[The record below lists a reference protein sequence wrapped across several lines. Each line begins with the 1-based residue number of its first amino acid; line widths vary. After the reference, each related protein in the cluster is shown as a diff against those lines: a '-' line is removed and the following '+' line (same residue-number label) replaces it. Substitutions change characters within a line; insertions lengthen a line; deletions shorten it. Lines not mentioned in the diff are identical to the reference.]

1 MTQTQIQEKAQNLT
15 RICRV
20 DNGIAWITM
29 DRPDKANAVSTALLT
44 DIVEALDAAEA
55 TPGVSAVV
63 FAGEGRHFC
72 AGADLSEFL
81 AEGSAAFRRLL
92 NAFREVC
99 IRFET
104 SPLPI
109 IAMAQG
115 AARAGGLELM
125 LCCDAVVAEE
135 GATFGD
141 AHMLR
146 NLLPGGGNSVRLPR
160 TIGHQRAKWMI
171 LSGQSIS
178 AAQAQDWG
186 IVTRCATPD
195 RLRDETLA
203 VVADLT
209 VGHRD
214 TVVRAKSLLVAAGAL
229 GFDEALENEIVH
241 LEQHADSPILKQSLA
256 GFLRG

>member
-1 MTQTQIQEKAQNLT
+1 MTQAKVQEKAQALT

-20 DNGIAWITM
+20 ENGTAWITM

-44 DIVEALDAAEA
+44 DILEALDAAEKS
-55 TPGVSAVV
+55 PGVSAVV

-81 AEGSAAFRRLL
+81 AEGASAFRRLL

-99 IRFET
+99 TRFET

-109 IAMAQG
+109 IAMVQG

-135 GATFGD
+135 GATIGD

-171 LSGQSIS
+171 LSGQSIP

-186 IVTRCATPD
+186 IVTRCAAPGT
-195 RLRDETLA
+195 LREETLS

-209 VGHRD
+209 VGHRE
-214 TVVRAKSLLVAAGAL
+214 TIARAKSLLVAADAL
-229 GFDEALENEIVH
+229 GFDEALENEIVQ
-241 LEQHADSPILKQSLA
+241 LEQHSSSTVLTESLSR
-256 GFLRG
+256 FLRA

>member
-1 MTQTQIQEKAQNLT
+1 MTQTQIQEKSSALT

-20 DNGIAWITM
+20 EAGTAWITM

-44 DIVEALDAAEA
+44 DILEALDAAEK
-55 TPGVSAVV
+55 TPGVNAVV
-63 FAGEGRHFC
+63 FTGEGRHFC

-81 AEGSAAFRRLL
+81 AEGASAFRRLL
-92 NAFREVC
+92 NSFREVC
-99 IRFET
+99 IRFEA

-109 IAMAQG
+109 IAMVQG

-135 GATFGD
+135 GATLGD

-171 LSGQSIS
+171 LTGQSIS
-178 AAQAQDWG
+178 ASQAQDWG
-186 IVTRCATPD
+186 IVTDCVPLGS
-195 RLRDETLA
+195 LRDETLR

-209 VGHRD
+209 IGHRA
-214 TVVRAKSLLVAAGAL
+214 TIARAKSLLVASDKL
-229 GFDEALENEIVH
+229 GFEEALENEIVQ
-241 LEQHADSPILKQSLA
+241 LEQHSASPVLKESLS
-256 GFLRG
+256 GFLHG

>member
-1 MTQTQIQEKAQNLT
+1 MTQTQAQTKSRTLT

-20 DNGIAWITM
+20 ENGIAWITM
-29 DRPDKANAVSTALLT
+29 DRPDKANAVSTALLA
-44 DIVEALDAAEA
+44 DILEALDAAER
-55 TPGVSAVV
+55 TPGVNAVV
-63 FAGEGRHFC
+63 FSGEGRHFC

-81 AEGSAAFRRLL
+81 AEGASAFRRLL

-99 IRFET
+99 TRFEK

-125 LCCDAVVAEE
+125 LCCDAVVADE
-135 GATFGD
+135 GATIGD

-178 AAQAQDWG
+178 AKQAQDWG
-186 IVTRCATPD
+186 IVTRCVAQGS
-195 RLRDETLA
+195 LRSETLS
-203 VVADLT
+203 VVAEMT

-214 TVVRAKSLLVAAGAL
+214 TIARAKSLLVAVDKL
-229 GFDEALENEIVH
+229 GFEEALQNEIVH
-241 LEQHADSPILKQSLA
+241 LEQHSTSQALRKSLA
-256 GFLRG
+256 GFLRA